1 MKKVLALVLAVIM
14 VCTMAMAVTTSGT
27 IYSSTTP
34 SSEAGYELKD
44 GDPALVPG
52 GSIFFEVTDLFT
64 NGYYTQTVKYNS
76 NEYQKFV
83 PENNKVTVS
92 FSRGTDLVASQG
104 WVRIKNDQH
113 EEGAPLTIDDY
124 RYVVTLKNSDTKVAD
139 GKADIAFS
147 KITAKA
153 TGKLIKEFTPE
164 TGKHYVV
171 VDGTNLIWDVGYAD
185 GGKVVITGTTKA
197 PAFALDQDQNR
208 VPSTIYTVKE
218 GSADN
223 DGAALKTGYYTSSG
237 VAGTRTFSGKIAFN
251 AGATYCVTEKA
262 YPTTTDVAKLL
273 KKNKLISDE
282 SLAIGGKVIAYNY
295 IGSNEINGLSVVYT
309 LTDAK
314 ATFNAYSIAADGTVA
329 KLNAT
334 LDDGVM
340 TFSAPAKF
348 VVVVDGTMATT
359 ASGTSTGTGNT
370 TNPGTGANDV
380 VGVAAALAVVALVSG
395 AAISLKK

>member
-14 VCTMAMAVTTSGT
+14 VCTMALAVETSGT
-27 IYSSTTP
+27 IYTTITP
-34 SSEAGYELKD
+34 SSEAGYELED
-44 GDPALVPG
+44 NAEVLVPG
-52 GSIFFEVTDLFT
+52 ASIFFEVTDLFA
-64 NGYYTQTVKYNS
+64 NDYYTQTVKYNGHDC
-76 NEYQKFV
+76 QKFV
-83 PENNKVTVS
+83 PENNKVTVT
-92 FSRGTDLVASQG
+92 FSRGGDLVASQG
-104 WVRIKNDQH
+104 WVRVSRSPETEAADG
-113 EEGAPLTIDDY
+113 EPLTANDY

-153 TGKLIKEFTPE
+153 TGKLIKEFTPA
-164 TGKHYVV
+164 TDKHYVV
-171 VDGTNLIWDVGYAD
+171 VDSQNLIWDVGYAD
-185 GGKVVITGTTKA
+185 GGKVAITGTTKA
-197 PAFALDQDQNR
+197 PEFALAQNITAG
-208 VPSTIYTVKE
+208 TIYTVKE
-218 GSADN
+218 GSAND
-223 DGAALKTGYYTSSG
+223 DGAALKTGYFTTAG
-237 VAGTRTFSGKIAFN
+237 IAGTRTFSGKIAFN
-251 AGATYCVTEKA
+251 AGATYCVTKKA
-262 YPTTTDVAKLL
+262 YATDNDVAKLL
-273 KKNKLISDE
+273 KKNKLIPNE
-282 SLAIGGKVIAYNY
+282 TLAIGDKVIAYNT
-295 IGSNEINGLSVVYT
+295 IGENEINGLSVVYT

-359 ASGTSTGTGNT
+359 AATTETGTT

>member
-1 MKKVLALVLAVIM
+1 MGANMTMK
-14 VCTMAMAVTTSGT
+14 
-27 IYSSTTP
+27 
-34 SSEAGYELKD
+34 
-44 GDPALVPG
+44 
-52 GSIFFEVTDLFT
+52 
-64 NGYYTQTVKYNS
+64 
-76 NEYQKFV
+76 
-83 PENNKVTVS
+83 NNKVTVS

-359 ASGTSTGTGNT
+359 ASGTSTTPGTT

>member
-334 LDDGVM
+334 LDDGIM

>member
-197 PAFALDQDQNR
+197 PAFALEQDQNR

>member
-359 ASGTSTGTGNT
+359 ASGTSTTPGTT

>member
-1 MKKVLALVLAVIM
+1 MRRRGGFNVG
-14 VCTMAMAVTTSGT
+14 GT
-27 IYSSTTP
+27 A
-34 SSEAGYELKD
+34 E
-44 GDPALVPG
+44 
-52 GSIFFEVTDLFT
+52 
-64 NGYYTQTVKYNS
+64 
-76 NEYQKFV
+76 
-83 PENNKVTVS
+83 
-92 FSRGTDLVASQG
+92 
-104 WVRIKNDQH
+104 
-113 EEGAPLTIDDY
+113 
-124 RYVVTLKNSDTKVAD
+124 
-139 GKADIAFS
+139 
-147 KITAKA
+147 
-153 TGKLIKEFTPE
+153 
-164 TGKHYVV
+164 
-171 VDGTNLIWDVGYAD
+171 
-185 GGKVVITGTTKA
+185 
-197 PAFALDQDQNR
+197 
-208 VPSTIYTVKE
+208 IYTVKE

-359 ASGTSTGTGNT
+359 ASGTSTGTGTT

>member
-52 GSIFFEVTDLFT
+52 GSIFFEVGELFT
-64 NGYYTQTVKYNS
+64 NGYYTQAVKYNS
-76 NEYQKFV
+76 KEYSKFV

-92 FSRGTDLVASQG
+92 FSRGGDLVASQG

-147 KITAKA
+147 KITANA

-164 TGKHYVV
+164 TGKHYVAV
-171 VDGTNLIWDVGYAD
+171 NNTNLIWDVGYAD

-197 PAFALDQDQNR
+197 PAFALDQNLAAG
-208 VPSTIYTVKE
+208 TIYTVKE

-223 DGAALKTGYYTSSG
+223 DGAALKTGYYTSPG
-237 VAGTRTFSGKIAFN
+237 VAGTRTFFGKIAFN

-295 IGSNEINGLSVVYT
+295 VGPTNEINGLSVVYT

-359 ASGTSTGTGNT
+359 ATETTPGTT

>member
-92 FSRGTDLVASQG
+92 FYRGTDLVASQG

-359 ASGTSTGTGNT
+359 ASGTSTGTGTT

>member
-14 VCTMAMAVTTSGT
+14 VCTMAMAVNVSDTVYTT
-27 IYSSTTP
+27 ITP
-34 SSEAGYELKD
+34 SSEAGYELAD
-44 GDPALVPG
+44 GASALVPG
-52 GSIFFEVTDLFT
+52 ASIFFEVTDLFT

-76 NEYQKFV
+76 QEYQKFV
-83 PENNKVTVS
+83 PENNKVTIT
-92 FSRGTDLVASQG
+92 FSRGGDLVASQG
-104 WVRIKNDQH
+104 WVRIENAQH
-113 EEGAPLTIDDY
+113 EEGAPLTTADY

-153 TGKLIKEFTPE
+153 TGKLIKEFTPA

-171 VDGTNLIWDVGYAD
+171 VDNTSLIWDVGYAD
-185 GGKVVITGTTKA
+185 GGKVAITGTTKA
-197 PAFALDQDQNR
+197 PEFALGDNIAAG
-208 VPSTIYTVKE
+208 TIYTVKE
-218 GSADN
+218 GSAND
-223 DGAALKTGYYTSSG
+223 DGAALKTGYFTTTG
-237 VAGTRTFSGKIAFN
+237 IAGTRTFSGKIAFN
-251 AGATYCVTEKA
+251 AGATYCVTKKA
-262 YPTTTDVAKLL
+262 YASTTDVAKLL

-282 SLAIGGKVIAYNY
+282 SLAIGGKVIAYNTV
-295 IGSNEINGLSVVYT
+295 GNNEINGLSVVYT

-359 ASGTSTGTGNT
+359 ATETTPGTT

>member
-52 GSIFFEVTDLFT
+52 GSIFFKVTDLFT

-359 ASGTSTGTGNT
+359 ASGTSTTPGTT

>member
-52 GSIFFEVTDLFT
+52 GSIFFKVTDLFT

>member
-380 VGVAAALAVVALVSG
+380 VGVAAALAVVALVCG
-395 AAISLKK
+395 AAISLYK

>member
-171 VDGTNLIWDVGYAD
+171 VGGTNLIWDVGYAD

>member
-34 SSEAGYELKD
+34 SSEAGYELE
-44 GDPALVPG
+44 ANAEVLVPG
-52 GSIFFEVTDLFT
+52 ASIFFTVEELFT
-64 NGYYTQTVKYNS
+64 NGYYTQTVKYNN

-83 PENNKVTVS
+83 PENNKVTVT
-92 FSRGTDLVASQG
+92 FSRGGDLVASQG
-104 WVRIKNDQH
+104 WVRIENDQH
-113 EEGAPLTIDDY
+113 HEGAPLTTDDY

-153 TGKLIKEFTPE
+153 TGKLIKEFTPA
-164 TGKHYVV
+164 TDKHYVEV
-171 VDGTNLIWDVGYAD
+171 APTNLIWDVGYAD
-185 GGKVVITGTTKA
+185 GGKVAITGTTKA
-197 PAFALDQDQNR
+197 PEFALVQNITAG
-208 VPSTIYTVKE
+208 TIYTVKE

-223 DGAALKTGYYTSSG
+223 DGAALKTGYFTTTG
-237 VAGTRTFSGKIAFN
+237 NAGTRTFSGKIAFN
-251 AGATYCVTEKA
+251 AGATYCVTKKA
-262 YPTTTDVAKLL
+262 YATDNDVAKLL
-273 KKNKLISDE
+273 KKNKLIPNE
-282 SLAIGGKVIAYNY
+282 TLAIGDKVIAYNT
-295 IGSNEINGLSVVYT
+295 IGEKEINGLSVVYT

-359 ASGTSTGTGNT
+359 AATTETGTT

>member
-113 EEGAPLTIDDY
+113 EEGAPLTIEDY

>member
-113 EEGAPLTIDDY
+113 EEGAPLTIDNY

>member
-1 MKKVLALVLAVIM
+1 MKKVLALVLAVVM
-14 VCTMAMAVTTSGT
+14 VCTMAMAVNVSDT

-34 SSEAGYELKD
+34 SSEAGYELAD
-44 GDPALVPG
+44 GAPALVPG
-52 GSIFFEVTDLFT
+52 ASIFFEVGELFT

-76 NEYQKFV
+76 KEYQKFV

-104 WVRIKNDQH
+104 WVRIKNAQH

-164 TGKHYVV
+164 TGKHYVAV
-171 VDGTNLIWDVGYAD
+171 NNTNLIWDVGYAD
-185 GGKVVITGTTKA
+185 GGKVAITGTTKA
-197 PAFALDQDQNR
+197 PVFALDQEQNR
-208 VPSTIYTVKE
+208 APSTIYTVKE

-251 AGATYCVTEKA
+251 AGATYCVTGKA

-282 SLAIGGKVIAYNY
+282 SLAIGGKVIAYNFV
-295 IGSNEINGLSVVYT
+295 GSNEINGLSVVYT

-359 ASGTSTGTGNT
+359 ATETTPGTT

>member
-380 VGVAAALAVVALVSG
+380 VGLAAALAVVALVSG

>member
-64 NGYYTQTVKYNS
+64 NGYYTQTVKYNN
-76 NEYQKFV
+76 NEYPKFV

-113 EEGAPLTIDDY
+113 EEGAPLIIDDY

>member
-1 MKKVLALVLAVIM
+1 MKKVLALVLAVVM

>member
-14 VCTMAMAVTTSGT
+14 VYTMAMAVNVSDT

-52 GSIFFEVTDLFT
+52 ASIFFKVTDLFT
-64 NGYYTQTVKYNS
+64 NGYYTQTVKYNG
-76 NEYQKFV
+76 NEYSKFV

-92 FSRGTDLVASQG
+92 FSRGGDLVASQG

-171 VDGTNLIWDVGYAD
+171 VDSTNLIWDVGYAD
-185 GGKVVITGTTKA
+185 GGKVVITGTTKD
-197 PAFALDQDQNR
+197 PVFALDQEQNR

-223 DGAALKTGYYTSSG
+223 DGAALKTGYFTTTG
-237 VAGTRTFSGKIAFN
+237 IAGSRTFSGKIAFN
-251 AGATYCVTEKA
+251 AGATYCVTGKA

-295 IGSNEINGLSVVYT
+295 LGSNEINGLSVVYT

-359 ASGTSTGTGNT
+359 ATETTPGTT

>member
-44 GDPALVPG
+44 GDPVLVPG
-52 GSIFFEVTDLFT
+52 GSIFFKVTDLFT

>member
-104 WVRIKNDQH
+104 WVCIKNDQH

>member
-208 VPSTIYTVKE
+208 VPSTIYTV
-218 GSADN
+218 
-223 DGAALKTGYYTSSG
+223 G

-359 ASGTSTGTGNT
+359 ASGTSTGTGTT